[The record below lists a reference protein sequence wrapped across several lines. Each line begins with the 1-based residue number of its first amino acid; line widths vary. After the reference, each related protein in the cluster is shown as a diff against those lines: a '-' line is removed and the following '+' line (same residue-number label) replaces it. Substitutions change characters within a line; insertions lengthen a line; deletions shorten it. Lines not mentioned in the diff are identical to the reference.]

1 MHYLQKD
8 PVIGPFLSGTE
19 TTSRSSTIVTNI
31 LIIQAVVFCI
41 AASVPIP
48 QSDEDNEIS
57 TDNIKNVDY
66 NENYGDFDED
76 FDSRSSESE

>member
-1 MHYLQKD
+1 MHYLQQD

-19 TTSRSSTIVTNI
+19 TTRRSSTIVTNI

-57 TDNIKNVDY
+57 TDKTTDY